1 VSKHWLVRALV
12 LLGAATATSLITVNF
27 VQSAEECRPSPGS
40 TAPAGSRWLYRINRT
55 DHRHCWFLNS
65 NLTGAHSHVSGRSR
79 RFKVD
84 ADKVREHQQTEND
97 ISGDATSKE
106 KGHVVVA
113 QLPTAPAAVPPSNRQ
128 ASEALI
134 ARRVPVTVFRAQP
147 ADSRT
152 ETAVERVEST
162 APNAAVEPNIGFLAG
177 AVVAGLFFA
186 GGVFH
191 HARRRVRG
199 HSPPDQA
206 VVAGSP
212 AGPTALA
219 GDRVKIARGQ
229 NRRRESIRE
238 KLPLLNETHR
248 DNAFTISCSAKIRPA
263 QSPARERHL
272 TISFLN

>member
-1 VSKHWLVRALV
+1 VLKHRCVRTLV
-12 LLGAATATSLITVNF
+12 LLGAATAASLITVNF
-27 VQSAEECRPSPGS
+27 VQSAEECRPGPGS

-55 DHRHCWFLNS
+55 DHRRCWFLSS
-65 NLTGAHSHVSGRSR
+65 NLTSAHSHVSGRSR

-191 HARRRVRG
+191 LARRRVG
-199 HSPPDQA
+199 AHSPSEKSI
-206 VVAGSP
+206 VAGSP
-212 AGPTALA
+212 AGPTALDRTTVVA
-219 GDRVKIARGQ
+219 GNMLKIARGQ
-229 NRRRESIRE
+229 SHRREIRE
-238 KLPLLNETHR
+238 KLPLLKKTHR
-248 DNAFTISCSAKIRPA
+248 DNTFKMCAAAGLDRSRAKLENAI
-263 QSPARERHL
+263 
-272 TISFLN
+272 